1 MLLPTVGCVFTQKV
15 DYGRHSETERVLVDN
30 EGLAIQSLLK
40 IQSGPLGN
48 LGDQPF
54 DGDEMNMHMAQ
65 NILAETELRH
75 LAAIPYQIISPSANA
90 PIIGIYQD
98 NMLGSYRFTRPN
110 IKVTPREAMNLLM
123 MFPNVDVK
131 TLYDNRKT
139 LSSFDILSQIMP
151 PITLKYE
158 TKLFEEGE
166 DKGTSNNVM
175 EIRNGEYIRGQME
188 KGVLGSG
195 TKGILHRI
203 FNDYGNMECARFID
217 NLQNIVTEYMKSSAF
232 SVGISDLVANK
243 KTQEKIVH
251 IIQDKKTE
259 VQMVMDKVHQGIFEN
274 DTSNTNMVQF
284 ETTVNNILN
293 QATADSGK
301 EGRKSLSKD
310 NRFVMIV
317 NSGSKGSLLNISQM
331 ISCLGQQNVDAKRI
345 PYGFDSR
352 TLPHFN
358 KFDDSPE
365 ARGFIEN
372 SYISGLSATDLFFH
386 AMGGR
391 IGLIDTAC
399 KSVTWETP
407 IVIIEND
414 QPKYIEIG
422 KWIDALLDCHTES
435 IQHFTEREMELL
447 HLENPVY
454 IPTTDE
460 KGNVSWGEVTDI
472 TRHDPGIQLYEI
484 KTAGGRKVIVTESK
498 SLLIWDKTTESLLE
512 TSTPDITVGDY
523 VPVTGEL
530 CEPPVI
536 LTSID
541 MTTYLPKTE
550 YVYGTEFNN
559 AMHLMEDAMC
569 GRSKIPSGWWEEN
582 NNKSFTLP
590 YTKKSSLQRT
600 SMRSNTENI
609 QNGYIYPY
617 HAQRKES
624 ALQETFELTEE
635 NGIFIGLFLAE
646 GICDRSHITITNNNE
661 NIKSFVKT
669 WYEKHNICYKE
680 RSRIN
685 KIGGLTTTIT
695 GNSSV
700 LCTFITKFVG
710 KGAENKHIP
719 TEAYIAPES
728 FIRGIING
736 YYSGDGYITKNSI
749 NVGSASSRL
758 IEGIAFLC
766 NRLGIFGNISKR
778 QLKSNNLNTKNIK
791 PTYTLRISAQ
801 WGKIFAEKITLLEEK
816 RYAKM
821 KSLIWRTSH
830 MNYKSYNNIVLDKI
844 TEINL
849 VDVKDHPKVY
859 DLTIPSTLNF
869 GLANGLQVRDTSQT
883 GYIQRRLIK
892 GLEDLKVEYDMTVR
906 NNRGKIV
913 QFAYGDDGFDS
924 TKVENQTIPIV
935 GMSIEDIYM
944 HYDIIG
950 INDAAHSAIQSIYTK
965 GTMNR
970 MKKQREETMI
980 KTKQYIEMMLEA
992 RESVIQNIFK
1002 YKNDKMVRVPVA
1014 FQYII
1019 ANIQHQLG
1027 FNSHSIIDI
1036 TPLEAFQMIEATFEK
1051 LKKIHFAPPTPLFK
1065 ILYYY
1070 YLSPRDLLTNKR
1082 FHRKGLELLLE
1093 TIVLK
1098 YKQALV
1104 HPGEMVGVIAGQSIG
1119 EPTTQLTLNS
1129 VTYETEI
1136 AVRNSRNEIMKVQIG
1151 DFVTEHIE
1159 KSAKKEYMPN
1169 VDTTYAE
1176 LNPEHE
1182 YYEIPS
1188 SNEAG
1193 ETVWTRIEAVT
1204 QHPVINVD
1212 GTDTMLKLTTEGCR
1226 EVIVTKAKSVLQLI
1240 NGKIVEVSG
1249 EDIKVGDFLPAS
1261 KKPLVYNEKY
1271 TLDVREILLPT
1282 KYLYGSEYHK
1292 AVSFMTEHHWWSK
1305 HSGKDFVLPH
1315 SRSYA
1320 FVELTKANK
1329 MFDPKCV
1336 YMKLVNMC
1344 DYNVPAEIPLDYDFG
1359 YLIGAYCAEGC
1370 MTSHQISISNNDL
1383 EYLKPIERLCEK
1395 WNINTKI
1402 YCHTDKNRVGWT
1414 SQDIRI
1420 YNTVLCRILENLC
1433 GKLSHNK
1440 FVSQKIVFS
1449 NKECILG
1456 FLDAYIAGDGSI
1468 SKRSTGTQRICDIC
1482 MTSVSKTMLTDVMI
1496 MMKNLGVV
1504 ANINMPKKIEK
1515 NNRGSQHIKQHYTLT
1530 VRNQQSQK
1538 LGAMLHLPIKA
1549 KQDRIDILLKQSFK
1563 YEYDASFMT
1572 VPNKID
1578 GAVVFEDREKRFP
1591 DLLFDRVVKIE
1602 AVPNTTKYAYD
1613 LTVAE
1618 TRNFDCINGLCL
1630 NDTFHLAGVAT
1641 KSNVTRG
1648 VPRIE
1653 EILRLTDNPKKPAL
1667 TIHLKPIDETDK
1679 DRAASY
1685 ATMIEHTKLID
1696 IVDSV
1701 QICFDPNDDSTFI
1714 KEDKH
1719 LIDQFYEFERIV
1731 KECSAVSSVVN
1742 EDVAKSKWMIR
1753 LSINPSA
1760 LLDKNITMD
1769 DIHFAITTNY
1779 PEISC
1784 VYSDYNDA
1792 NLVFRIRINQDSFK
1806 KKKGSLSSLDQSDEI
1821 YILKNFQDTL
1831 LNHIVLRGIHGLTNI
1846 LPRKV
1851 QNMVVKEEGK
1861 FVTKDTWVLDTTGT
1875 NLMDVLAVDFIDSK
1889 RTYSNDMNEIAN
1901 ILGIEAAR
1909 QVIFNEFSEVMEFSD
1924 VYINY
1929 HHLSLLCDR
1938 MTMTKDMVAIFRSG
1952 LHKDDIGPIA
1962 KATFEVHTEIL
1973 LDAARHADFDDM
1985 RGVSANV
1992 MCGQTGYYGT
2002 GSFNLLMDMHEIGKL
2017 DANDTKVKSGSEIE
2031 DLFGLSEEKA
2041 DICAKKN
2048 IMIQNHISAIRQE
2061 STGFCEDTY
2070 DMGF

>member
-1 MLLPTVGCVFTQKV
+1 M
-15 DYGRHSETERVLVDN
+15 
-30 EGLAIQSLLK
+30 
-40 IQSGPLGN
+40 
-48 LGDQPF
+48 
-54 DGDEMNMHMAQ
+54 EMNMHMPQ

-75 LAAIPYQIISPSANA
+75 LAAIPYQIISPTGNS

-110 IKVTPREAMNLLM
+110 IKLGARDAMNLLM

-139 LSSFDILSQIMP
+139 LTSFDILSQIMP

-166 DKGTSNNVM
+166 DKSTSNNVM
-175 EIRNGEYIRGQME
+175 EIRSGQYIRGQME

-217 NLQNIVTEYMKSSAF
+217 NLQNVVTEYMKSSAF

-243 KTQEKIVH
+243 KTQEQIMH
-251 IIQDKKTE
+251 IIQDKKSE
-259 VQMVMDKVHQGIFEN
+259 VQMVVDKVHLGIFEN

-293 QATADSGK
+293 QATAESGK

-399 KSVTWETP
+399 K
-407 IVIIEND
+407 
-414 QPKYIEIG
+414 
-422 KWIDALLDCHTES
+422 
-435 IQHFTEREMELL
+435 
-447 HLENPVY
+447 
-454 IPTTDE
+454 
-460 KGNVSWGEVTDI
+460 
-472 TRHDPGIQLYEI
+472 
-484 KTAGGRKVIVTESK
+484 
-498 SLLIWDKTTESLLE
+498 
-512 TSTPDITVGDY
+512 
-523 VPVTGEL
+523 
-530 CEPPVI
+530 
-536 LTSID
+536 
-541 MTTYLPKTE
+541 
-550 YVYGTEFNN
+550 
-559 AMHLMEDAMC
+559 
-569 GRSKIPSGWWEEN
+569 
-582 NNKSFTLP
+582 
-590 YTKKSSLQRT
+590 
-600 SMRSNTENI
+600 
-609 QNGYIYPY
+609 
-617 HAQRKES
+617 
-624 ALQETFELTEE
+624 
-635 NGIFIGLFLAE
+635 
-646 GICDRSHITITNNNE
+646 
-661 NIKSFVKT
+661 
-669 WYEKHNICYKE
+669 
-680 RSRIN
+680 
-685 KIGGLTTTIT
+685 
-695 GNSSV
+695 
-700 LCTFITKFVG
+700 
-710 KGAENKHIP
+710 
-719 TEAYIAPES
+719 
-728 FIRGIING
+728 
-736 YYSGDGYITKNSI
+736 
-749 NVGSASSRL
+749 
-758 IEGIAFLC
+758 
-766 NRLGIFGNISKR
+766 
-778 QLKSNNLNTKNIK
+778 
-791 PTYTLRISAQ
+791 
-801 WGKIFAEKITLLEEK
+801 
-816 RYAKM
+816 
-821 KSLIWRTSH
+821 
-830 MNYKSYNNIVLDKI
+830 
-844 TEINL
+844 
-849 VDVKDHPKVY
+849 
-859 DLTIPSTLNF
+859 
-869 GLANGLQVRDTSQT
+869 TSQT

-924 TKVENQTIPIV
+924 TKVENQAIPIV

-950 INDAAHSAIQSIYTK
+950 INDTAHSSIQTIYSK
-965 GTMNR
+965 GTANR

-980 KTKQYIEMMLEA
+980 KTKTYIDMMLEA
-992 RESVIQNIFK
+992 RETVIQNIFK

-1019 ANIQHQLG
+1019 TNIQHQLG
-1027 FNSHSIIDI
+1027 LNSRSITDI
-1036 TPLEAFQMIEATFEK
+1036 TPLEAFQLIENTFKK
-1051 LKKIHFAPPTPLFK
+1051 LEKIHFAPPTPLFK

-1070 YLSPRDLLTNKR
+1070 YLSPRYLLVNKR
-1082 FHRKGLELLLE
+1082 FHRKGLELILE
-1093 TIVLK
+1093 TVVLK

-1136 AVRNSRNEIMKVQIG
+1136 VVRNHHNEIKKVQIG
-1151 DFVTEHIE
+1151 DFVTEHMD
-1159 KSAKKEYMPN
+1159 KSLKKEYMAN
-1169 VDTTYAE
+1169 QDTTYAE
-1176 LNPEHE
+1176 LSPDEE

-1188 SNEAG
+1188 ANEAG

-1204 QHPVINVD
+1204 QHPVINTD
-1212 GTDTMLKLTTEGCR
+1212 GTDTMLKITTEGCR
-1226 EVIVTKAKSVLQLI
+1226 EVIVTKAKSVLQLVD
-1240 NGKIVEVSG
+1240 GKIVEVSG
-1249 EDIKVGDFLPAS
+1249 EDIKIGDFLPAS
-1261 KKPLVYNEKY
+1261 KKPLEYQEVHN
-1271 TLDVREILLPT
+1271 LDLREILDPT

-1292 AVSFMTEHHWWSK
+1292 AMSYMTEPRWWLK
-1305 HSGKDFVLPH
+1305 HAGKDFIVPH
-1315 SRSYA
+1315 SRSDS

-1329 MFDPKCV
+1329 SFDPTCV

-1344 DYNVPAEIPLDYDFG
+1344 DYNVPAKIPLDYDFG
-1359 YLIGAYCAEGC
+1359 YLVGAYCAEGC
-1370 MTSHQISISNNDL
+1370 MTAHQISIANNDL
-1383 EYLKPIERLCEK
+1383 EYLKPIERLCQK
-1395 WNINTKI
+1395 WNITTKI
-1402 YCHTDKNRVGWT
+1402 YCDKDKIQEGWT
-1414 SQDIRI
+1414 SQNLRI
-1420 YNTVLCRILENLC
+1420 YNTVLCRILESLC

-1440 FVSQKIVFS
+1440 FVSDKIVFS

-1456 FLDAYIAGDGSI
+1456 FLDAYIAGDGCIHKS
-1468 SKRSTGTQRICDIC
+1468 STGTHRICDIS
-1482 MTSVSKTMLTDVMI
+1482 MTSVSKTILTDVMI
-1496 MMKNLGVV
+1496 MLKNLGIV
-1504 ANINMPKKIEK
+1504 ATMHMPKKIEK
-1515 NNRGSQHIKQHYTLT
+1515 NNRGSQNIKQHYILS

-1538 LGAMLHLPIKA
+1538 LGAMLHLPIKS
-1549 KQDRIDILLKQSFK
+1549 KQDRIDTLLKQTFK

-1572 VPNKID
+1572 VPNKVGGTI
-1578 GAVVFEDREKRFP
+1578 VFEDREKRFS
-1591 DLLFDRVVKIE
+1591 DILFDRVVKIE
-1602 AVPNTTKYAYD
+1602 DVPNTTNYAYD

-1630 NDTFHLAGVAT
+1630 RDTFHLAGVST

-1653 EILRLTDNPKKPAL
+1653 EILRLTDNPKRPAL

-1679 DRAASY
+1679 DRASAY

-1696 IVDSV
+1696 VVDSV

-1731 KECSAVSSVVN
+1731 KECAG
-1742 EDVAKSKWMIR
+1742 EQDIAETPKSKWMIR
-1753 LSINPSA
+1753 LAINPTA

-1769 DIHFAITTNY
+1769 DIHFAITANY
-1779 PEISC
+1779 PEITC
-1784 VYSDYNDA
+1784 IYSDYNDS

-1806 KKKGSLSSLDQSDEI
+1806 KKKGSVSSLDQSDEI
-1821 YILKNFQDTL
+1821 YLLKNLQDSI
-1831 LNHIVLRGIHGLTNI
+1831 LNHIVLRGINGLKNI
-1846 LPRKV
+1846 LPRKI

-1889 RTYSNDMNEIAN
+1889 RTYSNDMNEVFN
-1901 ILGIEAAR
+1901 VLGIEAAR
-1909 QVIFNEFSEVMEFSD
+1909 QIIFNEFSEVMEFSD

-1929 HHLSLLCDR
+1929 HHLSILCDR

-2002 GSFNLLMDMHEIGKL
+2002 GAFNILLDMHEIGKL
-2017 DANDTKVKSGSEIE
+2017 EASDIKVKKGDEIE
-2031 DLFGLSEEKA
+2031 ELFGLSEKTV
-2041 DICAKKN
+2041 DTCSKQN
-2048 IMIQNHISAIRQE
+2048 IMIQNHISAIHQE
-2061 STGFCEDTY
+2061 PTGFCEDTY